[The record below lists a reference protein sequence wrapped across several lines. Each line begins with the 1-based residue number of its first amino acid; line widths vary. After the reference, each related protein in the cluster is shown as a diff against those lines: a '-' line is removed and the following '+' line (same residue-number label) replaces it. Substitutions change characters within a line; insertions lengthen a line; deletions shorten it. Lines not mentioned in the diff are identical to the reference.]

1 MYPCLTGLSK
11 LSVTVAGVLATTE
24 SVAGLEPSSCAC
36 AHAGGEDK
44 TRHMVAGSSAVRT
57 GMAAGRERNRRFT
70 YQYVGSGLR
79 EVPRNSSCTPR
90 NFPSMRSD
98 YCCDIGEQFL
108 PIQRNL
114 AASDLL
120 NQWTTPIGSAV
131 FAVPPGCAP
140 GGWIGEPLLG

>member
-1 MYPCLTGLSK
+1 
-11 LSVTVAGVLATTE
+11 
-24 SVAGLEPSSCAC
+24 
-36 AHAGGEDK
+36 
-44 TRHMVAGSSAVRT
+44 
-57 GMAAGRERNRRFT
+57 
-70 YQYVGSGLR
+70 
-79 EVPRNSSCTPR
+79 
-90 NFPSMRSD
+90 MRSD